1 MNLTWYLYFSWWIFI
16 WFILFK
22 LNFITYSPYLIYRFV
37 LLYIIYKSIEQS
49 IVFIKNDQKI
59 DYSSLKT
66 SYLWIIIAFLLDVLP
81 IFFLKKNITIESI
94 YFTLGLSIIYILM
107 MIYLGIDVIKHYNQ
121 IDFIKLSENY
131 TPKQIIKEM
140 LLL

>member
-1 MNLTWYLYFSWWIFI
+1 MKLAWYLYFSWWIFI

-22 LNFITYSPYLIYRFV
+22 LNFIPYSPYLIYRFI

-49 IVFIKNDQKI
+49 LVFIKNDQKI

>member
-1 MNLTWYLYFSWWIFI
+1 MNLAWYLYFSWWIFI